1 MKVITLWRIFSHQ
14 QAVLF
19 NKSRI
24 FKFYFQFSSHTKFKR
39 PESKLVTMKLDTPQF
54 RAVFTPELNML
65 SEMFQKYNYEIRM
78 AGGAVRDL
86 LMNKQPEDIDFATVA
101 TPDQMKN
108 MFTLEGKIVSS

>member
-1 MKVITLWRIFSHQ
+1 MKITTLWRILSHQ
-14 QAVLF
+14 QAAIF
-19 NKSRI
+19 NKSRVL
-24 FKFYFQFSSHTKFKR
+24 KLYLQFSSHTKFKR

-101 TPDQMKN
+101 TPDQMKS
-108 MFTLEGKIVSS
+108 MFSLEGN